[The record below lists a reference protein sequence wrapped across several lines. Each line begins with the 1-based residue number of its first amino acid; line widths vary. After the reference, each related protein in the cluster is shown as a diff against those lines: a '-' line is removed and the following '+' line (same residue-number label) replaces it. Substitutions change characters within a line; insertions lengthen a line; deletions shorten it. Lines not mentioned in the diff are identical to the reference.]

1 VPAAGQKGTTMHH
14 PAASPA
20 PEPDNLPAAAPR
32 KKRVTAVDA
41 ARCLALIG
49 MMGIHVL
56 PETHSGGGASLT
68 WILFAG
74 RASALFALLAGV
86 SLAFSAGGARP
97 LRGRPLKAAMAGV
110 AARAVVIMAFG
121 LALAYVGPDVEIIL
135 AYYGVMFLLAVP
147 LLGLRPRVL
156 AVLSLGFALVGP
168 VLLQAVRGVLPGP
181 TEDNLTFGYLFTHP
195 LASGGQLL
203 FTGFYPAVP
212 WMAYMCAG
220 LAIGKLDLASRRTA
234 AWLLGGGAC
243 LAAAAW
249 SVSGLLMAARLG
261 LSPQRAAG
269 LLTASEDPPVPEA
282 SWSWLVAASPYS
294 SMPLELLH
302 TIGTSMAVLGTLI
315 LAGKY
320 IHQIIDVLAP
330 AGSMTLTLYSGHLLF
345 LASGVFG
352 SSPSESFGLQ
362 VSAALLFG
370 VLWRNLVGRGPLE
383 AAVSAVATRVRDAV
397 GGTSGQ
403 RQAAPVPGGPGGG
416 PAPPPG
422 PQEPAPPPGRQGTG
436 LRP

>member
-1 VPAAGQKGTTMHH
+1 MHYPATSPVPAPGSV
-14 PAASPA
+14 PAKA
-20 PEPDNLPAAAPR
+20 PP

-56 PETHSGGGASLT
+56 PEAHGDVPSLT
-68 WILFAG
+68 WVLFAG
-74 RASALFALLAGV
+74 RASAMFALLAGV
-86 SLAFSAGGARP
+86 SLAFSAGGTRR

-121 LALAYVGPDVEIIL
+121 LTLAYAGPDVEIIL
-135 AYYGVMFLLAVP
+135 AYYGAMFLLAVP
-147 LLGLRPRVL
+147 LLGLTPRVL
-156 AVLSLGFALVGP
+156 AVLSVGFALVGP

-181 TEDNLTFGYLFTHP
+181 AEDNLNFGVLFTHP
-195 LASGGQLL
+195 LTTAGQLL

-234 AWLLGGGAC
+234 AWLLGSGAC
-243 LAAAAW
+243 LAVVAW
-249 SVSGLLMAARLG
+249 AVSGLLMVNRLG
-261 LSPQRAAG
+261 MSPGRAAG
-269 LLTASEDPPVPEA
+269 LLTAGDDPPVPEN
-282 SWSWLVAASPYS
+282 SWTWLVAASPYS

-302 TIGTSMAVLGTLI
+302 TIGTSMVVLGTLI

-345 LASGVFG
+345 LASGLFG
-352 SSPSESFGLQ
+352 SRPFESFGLQ
-362 VSAALLFG
+362 VGAALLVG

-383 AAVSAVATRVRDAV
+383 AAVSAVSTRVRNAV
-397 GGTSGQ
+397 AGKSVQ
-403 RQAAPVPGGPGGG
+403 RQEVPVPQGSGRG
-416 PAPPPG
+416 PAKPSG
-422 PQEPAPPPGRQGTG
+422 P
-436 LRP
+436 